1 MPQKPS
7 LKVSMVFVGLIE
19 QYCCFAIIINIMIFD
34 NKYHDIYYS
43 FPAKNGKCIHWNG
56 RKRCVVNFVKNKHQA
71 RKAHLEQNIIAS
83 HNVLLIIDFV
93 VYITSALQK
102 LCQSIINTYSISY
115 ALLIHD
121 DWTVESLVQ
130 QKLWLTWDLHA
141 WKEGGYTTSKW

>member
-1 MPQKPS
+1 M
-7 LKVSMVFVGLIE
+7 
-19 QYCCFAIIINIMIFD
+19 
-34 NKYHDIYYS
+34 
-43 FPAKNGKCIHWNG
+43 
-56 RKRCVVNFVKNKHQA
+56 HQA

-130 QKLWLTWDLHA
+130 QKLWLT
-141 WKEGGYTTSKW
+141 